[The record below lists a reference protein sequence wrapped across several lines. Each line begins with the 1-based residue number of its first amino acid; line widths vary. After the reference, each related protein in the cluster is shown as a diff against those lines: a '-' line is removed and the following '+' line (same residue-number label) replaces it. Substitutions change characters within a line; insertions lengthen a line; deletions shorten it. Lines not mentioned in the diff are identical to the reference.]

1 MNESKTDKTEK
12 PKVKFNNGWTHELEV
27 LTADWA
33 DKASCY
39 RWMHDKSSQEL
50 GRSNQNM
57 MIPVIILSTLS
68 GAANFSLATIFPDPA
83 SSGKSIAT
91 LAIGGISIITG
102 IISTLANFF
111 RYAQLSEAHSTAA
124 ISWAKFSRLIVIEL
138 ALHPNERNDA
148 YTFLKM
154 FRVEL
159 DRLIEQSPAI
169 PEFIIKRFQ
178 KEFDTKLDV
187 KRPDIT
193 GDIKHTTVYDNHNE
207 LLKMLA
213 VEAALALMHKKK
225 LMKDLVMVDIDRHI
239 NDAIDHRAYAIVQHR
254 RTSIPS
260 SNIYI
265 PNPSEIKNSYVPRVT
280 SSSSTNKVPR
290 SFVPTTNNEI
300 TKKNL
305 VSDLKSVFNKNK
317 EINIVVETN
326 NNIKEAPV
334 PVPEVKIEATVP
346 TVPEVKIEAPVPTV
360 PETKLEVPVP
370 SVPEVK
376 TEATVPTVPETKT
389 EDIIEKDVVI
399 NTDLQIIVDS
409 ELPNVIDNKS

>member
-1 MNESKTDKTEK
+1 MNENKTSKITDK
-12 PKVKFNNGWTHELEV
+12 PKVKFNNGWTHELEI
-27 LTADWA
+27 LASDWS
-33 DKASCY
+33 DRCLCY
-39 RWMHDKSSQEL
+39 RWMHDKASQSL

-68 GAANFSLATIFPDPA
+68 GAANFSLNTIFGD
-83 SSGKSIAT
+83 SSSSAKTIAT
-91 LAIGGISIITG
+91 LGIGSISIITG

-111 RYAQLSEAHSTAA
+111 RYAQLSESHSVAA
-124 ISWAKFSRLIVIEL
+124 VSWAKFARLIIIEL
-138 ALHPNERNDA
+138 ALHPNERTDA

-178 KEFDTKLDV
+178 KEFDNKLDV

-193 GDIKHTTVYDNHNE
+193 GDIKHTTVYDNRDQR
-207 LLKMLA
+207 LKLVA
-213 VEAALALMHKKK
+213 SEAALALMHKKK

-254 RTSIPS
+254 RTSVPS
-260 SNIYI
+260 SNIHI
-265 PNPSEIKNSYVPRVT
+265 TNTPEVKNSYVPKV
-280 SSSSTNKVPR
+280 SSTTTIANKVPR

-317 EINIVVETN
+317 EINIVIESN
-326 NNIKEAPV
+326 NNIIEAPV
-334 PVPEVKIEATVP
+334 AVPEVKIDTPVA
-346 TVPEVKIEAPVPTV
+346 VPEVKIEAPVAVPEVKIQAPV
-360 PETKLEVPVP
+360 PETKTEITEPV
-370 SVPEVK
+370 
-376 TEATVPTVPETKT
+376 VPETKT
-389 EDIIEKDVVI
+389 EDVIEKDVVI
-399 NTDLQIIVDS
+399 NTDLQVIVDS
-409 ELPNVIDNKS
+409 EIPNVIENKL